1 MSTVIHA
8 EVPDR
13 LWQQAQAMVE
23 QGWVSDMESLIAE
36 SLRRYIDS
44 HQEIITEQFIK
55 SDVDWGLRGRD

>member
-1 MSTVIHA
+1 MTSVIHA

-23 QGWVSDMESLIAE
+23 QGGFTNIESLVAE

-44 HQEIITEQFIK
+44 HQQVLTDEFVRG
-55 SDVDWGLRGRD
+55 DVEWGLNGRE

>member
-23 QGWVSDMESLIAE
+23 QGWASDMESLIAE

>member
-23 QGWVSDMESLIAE
+23 QGWASNMQSLIAE

-44 HQEIITEQFIK
+44 HQEIIAEQFIR
-55 SDVDWGLRGRD
+55 SDVAWGLNGRD

>member
-1 MSTVIHA
+1 MTTVIHA

>member
-13 LWQQAQAMVE
+13 LWQQAQTMVE

-44 HQEIITEQFIK
+44 HQEIITEQFIR

>member
-13 LWQQAQAMVE
+13 LWQQAQSMVE
-23 QGWVSDMESLIAE
+23 QGWVSDMESLVAE

-55 SDVDWGLRGRD
+55 SDVDWGLHGQD

>member
-13 LWQQAQAMVE
+13 LWQQAQSMVE
-23 QGWVSDMESLIAE
+23 QGWVSDMESLVAE

-44 HQEIITEQFIK
+44 HQEIITEKFIK
-55 SDVDWGLRGRD
+55 SDVDWGLHGQD

>member
-1 MSTVIHA
+1 MSMVINA
-8 EVPDR
+8 AVPDR

-44 HQEIITEQFIK
+44 HQEVITEQFIR
-55 SDVDWGLRGRD
+55 SDIDWGLHGSD

>member
-1 MSTVIHA
+1 MTTVIHA

-44 HQEIITEQFIK
+44 HQEIITEQFIR

>member
-1 MSTVIHA
+1 MTTVIHA

-55 SDVDWGLRGRD
+55 SDVDWGLRGRE

>member
-13 LWQQAQAMVE
+13 LWQQAQSMVE
-23 QGWVSDMESLIAE
+23 QGWVSDMESLVAE